1 MFAKYIEFVIYAL
14 LIILTVYNIRLNMQ
28 MMKFK
33 RKENIRTPDELNQ
46 IEGDKVNELT
56 KNKKKWTVLGQ
67 LIFLFALYMAIVGTV
82 VELAFFLDLYTV
94 TTIVNNKLTYQIL
107 KFLIAEK

>member
-1 MFAKYIEFVIYAL
+1 MFTKYIEFIIYAL

-46 IEGDKVNELT
+46 IEGNKVNELT
-56 KNKKKWTVLGQ
+56 KNKKKWTLLGQ
-67 LIFLFALYMAIVGTV
+67 LIFLCALYMAIVASV
-82 VELAFFLDLYTV
+82 IEVAFFLDLYTI
-94 TTIVNNKLTYQIL
+94 TTIVNNQLTYQIL
-107 KFLIAEK
+107 KFLMIEK